1 MISNLL
7 HMSAAFGFAPEGVT
21 TSLGMYM
28 IYFACSGCEFIFDAK
43 TSKPVKASAYDVFQ
57 SLWRLLRVGIINT
70 FFFSYLA
77 HFDYMPFG
85 RDRTHYLDPN
95 HLGNCFCI
103 ALFFQQVMA
112 YGDAFFSLIANAIFG
127 LKTAKMMD
135 NPVLKSKSIAEFW
148 GRRWN
153 YLFHCVLKVRL
164 LAVLPFVVAIT

>member
-1 MISNLL
+1 MYHVLYDLSFLYITLISNLL
-7 HMSAAFGFAPEGVT
+7 HMSAAFGFAPGGVT

-57 SLWRLLRVGIINT
+57 SLWRLLSVGFINT
-70 FFFSYLA
+70 LFVSYLA

-103 ALFFQQVMA
+103 ARECIESLFELV
-112 YGDAFFSLIANAIFG
+112 LL
-127 LKTAKMMD
+127 LKITL
-135 NPVLKSKSIAEFW
+135 PT
-148 GRRWN
+148 N
-153 YLFHCVLKVRL
+153 YLATAQSFSNK
-164 LAVLPFVVAIT
+164 